1 MIKAYFNITEEFD
14 LDIYPVRGFDDQEVA
29 ALLRQN
35 KLSVVDIS
43 DLDISVRPEEDCWKV
58 LCKDADNTV
67 VALITKKTQTAGQ
80 SLYGRIFVDGIVQ
93 EKRLN
98 E

>member
-14 LDIYPVRGFDDQEVA
+14 LDIYPVKGYDDQDVA

-35 KLSVVDIS
+35 KLSVVDIMT
-43 DLDISVRPEEDCWKV
+43 LEPSVRPEIDCWKV

-67 VALITKKTQTAGQ
+67 VALITKKTKTAAQ
-80 SLYGRIFVDGIVQ
+80 SLYGRIFVDGIV
-93 EKRLN
+93 KDGTL
-98 E
+98 